1 MCQHEK
7 GETVMTN
14 LEKYNQAYYEAFAAV
29 DTLDIYARN
38 EWAIP
43 AELTQTAKERLDK
56 LNELAHV
63 VRRSN

>member
-1 MCQHEK
+1 
-7 GETVMTN
+7 MTN

-38 EWAIP
+38 EWVIP